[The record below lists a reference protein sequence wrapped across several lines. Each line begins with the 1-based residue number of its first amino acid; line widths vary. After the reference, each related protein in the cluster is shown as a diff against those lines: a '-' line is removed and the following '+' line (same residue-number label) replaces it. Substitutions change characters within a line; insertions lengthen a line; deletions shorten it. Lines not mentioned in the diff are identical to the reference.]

1 MRQRFVSMVYM
12 RVSFGEMEKGGS
24 TLFVLLLKVMFL
36 RCLFDCPKR
45 GLLRPKTC
53 HVTKSQSRDGKEKV
67 T

>member
-24 TLFVLLLKVMFL
+24 TLFVRFLKVMFL
-36 RCLFDCPKR
+36 RCLFDCSKR
-45 GLLRPKTC
+45 GLLKAQAC
-53 HVTKSQSRDGKEKV
+53 HVTKSLSRDVKEKV